1 MTEMKRSIFE
11 EGEQVGQGSLSI
23 DPASLYRAF
32 EQVKDGRKQKG
43 KRYPLALILT
53 LLMLGKLAGETTING
68 IVDWIKERKGML
80 KQLLNWPKGFPV
92 NSTYSVAEASCDGQE
107 LAQVIAQV
115 LIKARAEEERGAE
128 AGRVPIGTPTEE
140 QLIHTAM
147 DGKTLRGTLGH
158 AKEEQPAVHLLSLYE
173 CESGIV
179 LSQEAVKSKEN
190 EITAA
195 IAFLHPLLVKGWI
208 ISSDAMQTQKKW
220 CAGVDAY
227 DG

>member
-1 MTEMKRSIFE
+1 M
-11 EGEQVGQGSLSI
+11 
-23 DPASLYRAF
+23 
-32 EQVKDGRKQKG
+32 KDGRKQKG

-115 LIKARAEEERGAE
+115 LIKARAEEQRGAE
-128 AGRVPIGTPTEE
+128 AGRVPIGMPTEE

-173 CESGIV
+173 CESGMV

-195 IAFLHPLLVKGWI
+195 IAFLHPLLVKGRI